1 MAWYLKAVSSISWNS
16 IVSLC
21 KFIVFGGV
29 LAFVSSLSQ
38 FSCVGTTVHLYLKLT
53 AYVNNGSC
61 LTPTTWFHGDHHSCQ
76 EEQATTKM
84 APTIGDVCKGHPK
97 DSDDVVTKERPKLF
111 NKQGSGQKKFGPLM
125 VAFVGIPARGKTV
138 MAHKLARYLNWT
150 GEVAKVFTVS
160 EYRRKLVEQY
170 DSHDLFRA
178 DNHEAMEIR
187 KKSSVA
193 AMEDAAQ
200 WLKEEGNVA
209 VLDGTNATRAQRENV
224 RDYCTTF
231 GCKILFIESMCDDE
245 DILSRNIK
253 EVLQNSPDYRDMA
266 EEKALDDFHHK
277 IQHYLEQYEP
287 INPKQELNLQ
297 YIKIMNEGESLSVRR
312 VTGKLECHIL
322 AFLSNFKPASKTLYF
337 SRHGESEN
345 NVLGRIGGD
354 TNLSPRGRKYAQSL
368 ARHMNEVKIEG
379 LKVWTSELRR
389 TKQTAEGIDAP
400 AEHIASLNELHA
412 GVCEGLTYE
421 EMQDKFPQEFA
432 WRDQDKL
439 RYRYPWGE
447 SYVDIMARLDPVLL
461 ELEHENNVLVV
472 SHQAVLRCILGYF
485 LNKKPEELP
494 YINVPLHTL
503 IKVTTDGYNCHMEC
517 IKLNVECVDT
527 YRKQPKNCSA
537 DRTTDDALLTVP
549 SHYDGLNYWQLT
561 GQSPLIKQH

>member
-1 MAWYLKAVSSISWNS
+1 
-16 IVSLC
+16 
-21 KFIVFGGV
+21 
-29 LAFVSSLSQ
+29 
-38 FSCVGTTVHLYLKLT
+38 
-53 AYVNNGSC
+53 
-61 LTPTTWFHGDHHSCQ
+61 
-76 EEQATTKM
+76 
-84 APTIGDVCKGHPK
+84 
-97 DSDDVVTKERPKLF
+97 
-111 NKQGSGQKKFGPLM
+111 M

-178 DNHEAMEIR
+178 DNREAMEIR
-187 KKSSVA
+187 KKSSVT
-193 AMEDAAQ
+193 AMEDAAL

-209 VLDGTNATRAQRENV
+209 VLDGTNATKSQRENV
-224 RDYCTTF
+224 YDYCAKLC
-231 GCKILFIESMCDDE
+231 CKVLFIESICDDD

-253 EVLQNSPDYRDMA
+253 EVLQNSPDYKDMA
-266 EEKALDDFHHK
+266 QEKAMDDFHHK

-287 INPKQELNLQ
+287 INPKQEPNLR
-297 YIKIMNEGESLSVRR
+297 YIKIMNEGETISVRR
-312 VTGKLECHIL
+312 VAGQIEGRIL
-322 AFLSNFKPASKTLYF
+322 AFLSNFKPAPKTLYF

-379 LKVWTSELRR
+379 LKVWTSELCR
-389 TKQTAEGIDAP
+389 TKQTAEGINAP
-400 AEHIASLNELHA
+400 AEHISALNELDA

-421 EMQDKFPQEFA
+421 GMQDKFPQEFA

-461 ELEHENNVLVV
+461 ELEHEDNVLVV

-503 IKVTTDGYNCHMEC
+503 IKITTDGYNCHMEC
-517 IKLNVECVDT
+517 TKLNVECVDT

-549 SHYDGLNYWQLT
+549 SHFDSLNFWQLT
-561 GQSPLIKQH
+561 GQSSLITQH